1 MSEQIDT
8 PPEKNLGGRPRK
20 LQPDGK
26 TLTLVKGLSQMLATG
41 PEIAA
46 VLGVSKRTWIRFKKE
61 FPEVDLALRQGQA
74 LFRVALRRRQFKAA
88 DDGNPTMLI
97 WLGKQYLGQA
107 DKPQGTGK
115 DGGPIQ
121 SLDLTKVSADD
132 LETSSRS
139 LVRLPDPATMMRLI
153 RAEKAKRAAE
163 EERAR
168 VAKDAERIREVARRL
183 PASLARPGTSWS
195 RTRRWSGTGISTRS
209 ARTSSRVTD
218 GQRSIASSP
227 VVGQRAARAGLSV
240 RQVGIVPF
248 RHSLRQRL
256 ASRHVAFL
264 QTRDQENRGV
274 AYVLPKVASA
284 NH

>member
-26 TLTLVKGLSQMLATG
+26 TLNIVKGLSQMLATG
-41 PEIAA
+41 PDIAA
-46 VLGVSKRTWIRFKKE
+46 VLGVSKRTWIRFKQE
-61 FPEVDLALRQGQA
+61 FPEVDDALRQGQA

-139 LVRLPDPATMMRLI
+139 LVRLPDPATN
-153 RAEKAKRAAE
+153 
-163 EERAR
+163 
-168 VAKDAERIREVARRL
+168 DAPDQGGEGE
-183 PASLARPGTSWS
+183 
-195 RTRRWSGTGISTRS
+195 TRG
-209 ARTSSRVTD
+209 
-218 GQRSIASSP
+218 
-227 VVGQRAARAGLSV
+227 
-240 RQVGIVPF
+240 
-248 RHSLRQRL
+248 
-256 ASRHVAFL
+256 
-264 QTRDQENRGV
+264 
-274 AYVLPKVASA
+274 
-284 NH
+284 